1 MNPFSPERRAHQR
14 YAVHLLIEYAAKD
27 SFRSDYMADISGGG
41 LFIQTLTPLPVGT
54 EIEFKIAVPSIPKL
68 IEARGIVVRISEQKT
83 NDEPPGMGIKFIG
96 LKEDDARFIDTLT
109 LPET

>member
-14 YAVHLLIEYAAKD
+14 HVVHLLIEYAAKD
-27 SFRSDYMADISGGG
+27 SFRSDYIADISGGG
-41 LFIQTLTPLPVGT
+41 LFIQTQSHLPIGT
-54 EIEFKIAVPSIPKL
+54 EIELKIAFPSIPKL
-68 IEARGIVVRISEQKT
+68 IEARGIVVRVSEKQT

-96 LKEDDARFIDTLT
+96 LKEGDARFIDTLT